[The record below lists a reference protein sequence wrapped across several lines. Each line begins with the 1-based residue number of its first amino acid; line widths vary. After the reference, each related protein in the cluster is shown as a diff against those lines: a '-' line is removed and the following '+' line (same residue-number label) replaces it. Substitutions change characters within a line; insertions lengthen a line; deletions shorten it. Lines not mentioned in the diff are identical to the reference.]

1 MTGFQN
7 NITKFTIQGF
17 SNALH
22 LQFPLFILFLL
33 IYMITLLGNLTIFI
47 VISINSHLH
56 TPMYIFLLNLSFL
69 DISFT
74 STILPNFLHVLF
86 TQQKNI
92 SFIGCMT
99 QMYLFVSL
107 AMCEFLLLSAMAYD
121 RYIAICHPLYY
132 IVRMNQKNCACFA
145 AAAWSIGFLDPIG
158 HVVLISK
165 LSFCA
170 SHVIDHFFCDVIPLL
185 KLSCSD
191 TFNVEI
197 MIYIDGLLLTFN
209 SFLLISASYVCIIST
224 ILNIQSSEGR
234 SKAFSTC
241 TSHLTCVLIFY
252 GTIMCMYLRPTSI
265 LSPERDKFFSLLY
278 IVLIPLL
285 NPFIYTL
292 RNIEFQTALRNQG
305 LKYISYFQKD

>member
-1 MTGFQN
+1 MMTGFQN
-7 NITKFTIQGF
+7 NITEFTIQGF
-17 SNALH
+17 LNVQHLH
-22 LQFPLFILFLL
+22 YPLFILFLF
-33 IYMITLLGNLTIFI
+33 IYLITLLGNLTVFT
-47 VISINSHLH
+47 VISLNSHLH
-56 TPMYIFLLNLSFL
+56 TPMYIFLMNLSFI

-92 SFIGCMT
+92 SFVGCIA
-99 QMYLFVSL
+99 QMYVFASL
-107 AMCEFLLLSAMAYD
+107 VVCEYILLTAMAYD
-121 RYIAICHPLYY
+121 RYIAICHPLHYV
-132 IVRMNQKNCACFA
+132 VRMDEKHCACLV
-145 AAAWSIGFLDPIG
+145 AAAWSVGFLDPIG

-170 SHVIDHFFCDVIPLL
+170 SHVIDHIFCDVTPLL

-191 TFNVEI
+191 TFNIEI
-197 MIYIDGLLLTFN
+197 MNYIEGFLLTFN
-209 SFLLISASYVCIIST
+209 SFLLISVSYVCIVFT

-241 TSHLTCVLIFY
+241 TSHLTCVVIIY
-252 GTIMCMYLRPTSI
+252 GTIICMYLRPTSI

-292 RNIEFQTALRNQG
+292 RNIEFQTALRNQR
-305 LKYISYFQKD
+305 